1 MSLQFQ
7 VEQAAE
13 NFKNR
18 IFTWSQT
25 KWYDH
30 SLGYYWMGIISYVH
44 QDSDLPKYR
53 VEINFQGFICKNVW
67 RCSSAVVG
75 NAIRAA
81 FAMET

>member
-1 MSLQFQ
+1 MAACDLRKVMSLQFQ

-53 VEINFQGFICKNVW
+53 SRDKISKALSVKMCEG
-67 RCSSAVVG
+67 VVVL
-75 NAIRAA
+75 
-81 FAMET
+81 